1 MNAGEIFYAVAGE
14 RGFLKLTGVIRHPL
28 SQRLSQAARRVLDG
42 AGVRNVVVDLQEA
55 LFIDSTCL
63 GLLACVATRCLELG
77 LTRPIIVST
86 QKDVTGL
93 LKTMGFDR
101 AFVLVDSSGPFGAV
115 LADAADL
122 AGLTARP
129 DPRIILDAHRAL
141 SEMNEKNRHLF
152 QSVIEILDADVNA
165 DDWVPP
171 SGQRSAASVPPRRQA
186 L

>member
-1 MNAGEIFYAVAGE
+1 MNAGEIFYAVAGD

-63 GLLACVATRCLELG
+63 GLLARVATRCLELG
-77 LTRPIIVST
+77 LARPIIVST

-101 AFVLVDSSGPFGAV
+101 VFVLLDSAGTYDGALV
-115 LADAADL
+115 DAAEL
-122 AGLTARP
+122 AGLATRP
-129 DPRIILDAHRAL
+129 DPRVILDAHRAL
-141 SEMNEKNRHLF
+141 AEMNEKNRHLF
-152 QSVIEILDADVNA
+152 QSVIEILDADVTA
-165 DDWVPP
+165 DDWMPP
-171 SGQRSAASVPPRRQA
+171 GGQRTANVSVHRQA